1 MNMVPPKIKLA
12 VFGTSSFLGWTEGFE
27 TRLFSGRNTN
37 LSLFGKASYVLQRER
52 RIRKLSKWA
61 DVVFCEFLSPVA
73 MKVSHVSPK
82 PIIIRIHRAELDKPE
97 RFDGVDW
104 DNVWAIVADS
114 NHYANLIRDI
124 VPTSVQV
131 VSIPPGVDQHRW
143 PYHPS
148 STKRICT
155 WGMPV
160 RRKRIYSLMLALAGH
175 HTLYV
180 AGHSAV
186 DRINSAA
193 NARFA
198 LGHVLE
204 PDAKFPEWQWDKEFY
219 IHHAL
224 DEGLAVA
231 IQESMLSGLIPV
243 VHRIP
248 MSLELVPEELT
259 YVHDSE
265 LLDRLDGLMEM
276 EETERNRIKERLRKK
291 AMENLTNE
299 VVHERKREL
308 FEEYMK
314 SN

>member
-1 MNMVPPKIKLA
+1 M
-12 VFGTSSFLGWTEGFE
+12 
-27 TRLFSGRNTN
+27 
-37 LSLFGKASYVLQRER
+37 
-52 RIRKLSKWA
+52 
-61 DVVFCEFLSPVA
+61 FCEFLSPIA
-73 MKVSHVSPK
+73 TKASHLSPK
-82 PIIIRIHRAELDKPE
+82 PIIIRIHRGELDEPE
-97 RFDGVDW
+97 RFDNVDW
-104 DNVWAIVADS
+104 DNVWTIVADS
-114 NHYANLIRDI
+114 DHYASLIRDF
-124 VPTSVQV
+124 VPKTVRV
-131 VSIPPGVDQHRW
+131 VSIPPGVDQQKW

-148 STKRICT
+148 HTKKICT
-155 WGMPV
+155 WGIPV
-160 RRKRIYSLMLALAGH
+160 RRKRIYSLMLGLAGH

-180 AGHSAV
+180 AGYSAA

-193 NARFA
+193 NTRFS

-204 PDAKFPEWQWDKEFY
+204 PDVKFPEWQWDKEFY
-219 IHHAL
+219 VHHAL

-248 MSLELVPEELT
+248 MSLELVPKELT

-265 LLDRLDGLMEM
+265 LLDRLDSLMEL
-276 EETERNRIKERLRKK
+276 EESERDKIKEQLRKK

-314 SN
+314 NN